1 MKAVTHIILFFKGDL
16 NLFESCSRYVCLFA
30 YTNSITHES
39 VTVAHFCSM
48 NICGM
53 VSFGGLLSEKL
64 PCLMFG
70 LTFVHCIKVIVP
82 NLSCAKNLII
92 WECCSCKTFDK
103 FRVSQFVW
111 HFIEINTLS
120 CPRLRERTLMMEEN
134 TRPLKVISVSAS
146 GPSLCTLSETKAK

>member
-1 MKAVTHIILFFKGDL
+1 ML
-16 NLFESCSRYVCLFA
+16 NTPWSNYEPA
-30 YTNSITHES
+30 EKIEN
-39 VTVAHFCSM
+39 
-48 NICGM
+48 
-53 VSFGGLLSEKL
+53 GLLL
-64 PCLMFG
+64 PIRQYKETFHLMFG

-111 HFIEINTLS
+111 HFIQINTLS

-146 GPSLCTLSETKAK
+146 GPSLCTLSETNAK

>member
-1 MKAVTHIILFFKGDL
+1 ML
-16 NLFESCSRYVCLFA
+16 NTPWSNYEPA
-30 YTNSITHES
+30 EKIEN
-39 VTVAHFCSM
+39 
-48 NICGM
+48 
-53 VSFGGLLSEKL
+53 GLLL
-64 PCLMFG
+64 PIRQYKETFHLMFG

>member
-1 MKAVTHIILFFKGDL
+1 ML
-16 NLFESCSRYVCLFA
+16 NTPWSNYEPA
-30 YTNSITHES
+30 AKIEN
-39 VTVAHFCSM
+39 
-48 NICGM
+48 
-53 VSFGGLLSEKL
+53 GLLVPTRQETFH
-64 PCLMFG
+64 LMFG

>member
-1 MKAVTHIILFFKGDL
+1 MLNTPWSNYEPAENIENGLF
-16 NLFESCSRYVCLFA
+16 
-30 YTNSITHES
+30 
-39 VTVAHFCSM
+39 
-48 NICGM
+48 
-53 VSFGGLLSEKL
+53 L
-64 PCLMFG
+64 PIRQYKETFHLMFG

-120 CPRLRERTLMMEEN
+120 CPRLRESSLMMEEN

>member
-1 MKAVTHIILFFKGDL
+1 ML
-16 NLFESCSRYVCLFA
+16 NTPWSNYEPA
-30 YTNSITHES
+30 EKIEN
-39 VTVAHFCSM
+39 
-48 NICGM
+48 
-53 VSFGGLLSEKL
+53 GLLL
-64 PCLMFG
+64 PIRQYKETFHLMFG

-146 GPSLCTLSETKAK
+146 GPSLCTLSETNAK